1 MLVTARAVVDGV
13 VVAAAVPAACI
24 VDVAIVI
31 VVALI
36 ARYFV
41 RVRPNIVPEVKV
53 VDVYPS
59 VYNPYDRLVATS
71 SAPQASSASMSA
83 SLVPLLWPVL
93 LRSHM
98 LPSE

>member
-1 MLVTARAVVDGV
+1 MPITARAVVDGV

-41 RVRPNIVPEVKV
+41 RVRLNIVPGFKV

-59 VYNPYDRLVATS
+59 VYNRYDRLVATG
-71 SAPQASSASMSA
+71 SAAQASGASMSA

-93 LRSHM
+93 LRSQM